1 MSKNVSMKYSL
12 DWTTVFYY
20 VVLVFMGWISIYG
33 ASYDFDQ
40 TSILDWDQRAGK
52 QFVWI
57 LTAFGLGGMLL
68 LIDYKMYNFFA
79 YFIYGFTIALLIIT
93 IFVAPDIKGSRS
105 WLVIGRLVF
114 SRQSWPKWL
123 LRWHWRALWA
133 HIIINWRT
141 GRLTSTVVL
150 YYATVFV
157 DYFTKKKP
165 DRHWFSSH
173 SCWCSIAKEWTE

>member
-105 WLVIGRLVF
+105 WLVIGPVSFQPAELA
-114 SRQSWPKWL
+114 K
-123 LRWHWRALWA
+123 
-133 HIIINWRT
+133 
-141 GRLTSTVVL
+141 
-150 YYATVFV
+150 
-157 DYFTKKKP
+157 
-165 DRHWFSSH
+165 
-173 SCWCSIAKEWTE
+173 IAGVS